1 MQQRIVLQP
10 LTQIDIPLLTGLT
23 QSLLRIFH
31 RPVES
36 SLQISRLDHHAFA
49 PKRNQYLAPLIL
61 SRLRDL
67 CPKPGV
73 RYLTIVDVDLYS
85 PGLNYIFGVAEPSL
99 GMAIISLYRL
109 KPEHYGLPHNE
120 RLLQERAIKE
130 AIHELGHTY
139 YLSHCPDPRC
149 VMHFSNTL
157 VDTDKKDTCFCS
169 RCRQRLMD
177 MESE

>member
-1 MQQRIVLQP
+1 
-10 LTQIDIPLLTGLT
+10 
-23 QSLLRIFH
+23 
-31 RPVES
+31 
-36 SLQISRLDHHAFA
+36 
-49 PKRNQYLAPLIL
+49 
-61 SRLRDL
+61 
-67 CPKPGV
+67 
-73 RYLTIVDVDLYS
+73 VDVDLYS

-109 KPEHYGLPHNE
+109 KPERYGLPHNE

-157 VDTDKKDTCFCS
+157 VDTDKKDACFCS

>member
-1 MQQRIVLQP
+1 MEHRIVLQP
-10 LTQIDIPLLTGLT
+10 LTRIDIPLLNGLT

-36 SLQISRLDHHAFA
+36 KLQVSPLDHAYA
-49 PKRNQYLAPLIL
+49 PQRKQYLAPLIL
-61 SRLRDL
+61 SRLRNL
-67 CPKPGV
+67 CPKPGN

-85 PGLNYIFGVAEPSL
+85 PGLNYIFGVAEPRL

-109 KPEHYGLPHNE
+109 KPERYGLPHNE
-120 RLLQERAIKE
+120 RLLLERTLKE
-130 AIHELGHTY
+130 AIHELGHTF

-149 VMHFSNTL
+149 VMHFSNNL
-157 VDTDKKDTCFCS
+157 VDTDKKDTCFCPC
-169 RCRQRLMD
+169 CRQRLMD